1 MVTFMV
7 INDATKLNV
16 DKDTYDF
23 KLNDMNLNK
32 WEVKTLHVRR
42 VLTTVGC
49 FRRPRCM
56 RLFKSLHSYCK
67 EAEVTE
73 LYVIHHSQNVAFKL

>member
-32 WEVKTLHVRR
+32 
-42 VLTTVGC
+42 
-49 FRRPRCM
+49 
-56 RLFKSLHSYCK
+56 
-67 EAEVTE
+67 
-73 LYVIHHSQNVAFKL
+73 